1 MLSADLLYFW
11 NIARA
16 ILQGLGPYSVTNVYP
31 PATSYLFVLF
41 GLVSFQIAAWTWAGV
56 NLLTTLDIIRRLP
69 ATRLR
74 WLWLLFSPLV
84 FIVLDGQND
93 LVFLWLALNLE
104 RKDWRAGV
112 AAGLMLLKPQ
122 IAFVVLPWYLIRWL
136 LHDRK
141 QILRFMGMAVVLAV
155 FPLVIRPT
163 VYAEY
168 LVAAQAQTGLR
179 VAASPGFFAFTTFA
193 VPIWIPALLGGLF
206 ALAGLWLDV
215 RSSWAAQLLALPGGR
230 WYDSVLLLNAAPV
243 WFAVPLSWLTCALAA
258 WLKNSVPLMLIPVG
272 ILLWRLLAKIRP
284 IRYNTAS
291 SGG

>member
-16 ILQGLGPYSVTNVYP
+16 ILQGLSPYSVANVYP
-31 PATSYLFVLF
+31 PATSYLFVVF
-41 GLVSFQIAAWTWAGV
+41 GLLSFQAAAWGWAGV
-56 NLLTTLDIIRRLP
+56 NLLTALDIIRRLP

-112 AAGLMLLKPQ
+112 AAGLILLKPQ

-141 QILRFMGMAVVLAV
+141 QIVRFAGLTALLVV
-155 FPLVIRPT
+155 FPLVIRPG
-163 VYAEY
+163 VYLEWLA
-168 LVAAQAQTGLR
+168 AAQAQTALR
-179 VAASPGFFAFTTFA
+179 FAASPGLFAFTTFA
-193 VPIWIPALLGGLF
+193 VPIWIPAVLGGLI
-206 ALAGLWLDV
+206 ALAGLWLDPH
-215 RSSWAAQLLALPGGR
+215 SSWAAQLLALPGGR

-243 WFAVPLSWLTCALAA
+243 WFAVPLSWLTFALAA
-258 WLKNSVPLMLIPVG
+258 WLKNSVPLVLIPVG
-272 ILLWRLLAKIRP
+272 ILLWRVLAKTGP
-284 IRYNTAS
+284 FRYNTEN